1 MRINYFSDVHL
12 EFGDLSI
19 PDNDADIVIAAGDI
33 GIGRQGVSW
42 LKNINK
48 PVIYIAGNH
57 EFYTHEY
64 KNTVTMLRTSCENS
78 NIYFLEKNTLVFQG
92 VRFIAC
98 TLWTDLLKHGEKKA
112 YEVGLRLNDFR
123 TIRFKNLS
131 FEQSAFTQLHRH
143 SLLWLENELAEPFD
157 GKTVVITHHA
167 PSELSWKEP
176 FNELKKMAYCNNLD
190 ALIKQHQITAW
201 FHGHI
206 HYPNDYMIAKTRVLS
221 NPRGYHGR
229 KEVDGFNQNKIVE
242 I

>member
-1 MRINYFSDVHL
+1 MRINYFSDIHL
-12 EFGDLSI
+12 EFGDLAI

-33 GIGRQGVSW
+33 GIGRQGVQW
-42 LKNINK
+42 LKTINK

-64 KNTVTMLRTSCENS
+64 RNTMAMLHSSCVNS
-78 NIYFLEKNTLVFQG
+78 NIYFLERNTLVFED

-112 YEVGLRLNDFR
+112 HDVSLRLNDFR
-123 TIRFKNLS
+123 TIRFKEFS
-131 FEQSAFTQLHRH
+131 FDQAAFTQLHRR
-143 SLLWLENELAEPFD
+143 SLLWLENELAAPFE

-176 FNELKKMAYCNNLD
+176 FNELKKMAYCNSLED
-190 ALIKQHQITAW
+190 LIRQHQIVAW

-206 HYPNDYMIAKTRVLS
+206 HYPNDYLIGNTRILS

-229 KEVDGFNQNKIVE
+229 KEVEGFDQNKIVE